1 MKEQKNVKKE
11 GTGNGEPVIV
21 DVDKLPKISRV
32 TFDERTGTIT
42 LKIASEEEIA
52 EAEKLKNQ
60 SKV

>member
-1 MKEQKNVKKE
+1 MKEQKDVQENELANRVP
-11 GTGNGEPVIV
+11 GNI

-42 LKIASEEEIA
+42 LKIATEEEIA
-52 EAEKLKNQ
+52 EAERLKNQ